1 MFLLWSEWPY
11 LFSHSV
17 LFRNLQ
23 WYLKTVFLFLLNFPS
38 NNKTASRTHTQQHRL
53 GMSHLAL
60 PNLFL
65 LLPKWAVAEN
75 LVGQT
80 IILKSSKRPKKMG
93 HITYSAYYIRK
104 YAHVCLYVMRPG
116 WKQNLIEIWSE
127 VAAAEAHKWGGFA
140 QKLALSTFSF
150 CVVCSFCI
158 FFCLTSTFD
167 SCFLFCFVFGFS
179 RCMISTHPTLLASYL
194 ANLEYNELS
203 QWLWC
208 KKLPLCLLSCLCI
221 VSMSTMENVLKF
233 RPGKNNR
240 KRKT

>member
-1 MFLLWSEWPY
+1 M
-11 LFSHSV
+11 
-17 LFRNLQ
+17 
-23 WYLKTVFLFLLNFPS
+23 FLFLLNFPS

-127 VAAAEAHKWGGFA
+127 VAAAAAHKWGFCTETGPFHFLFLRCMLFLHFLLSDFHFW
-140 QKLALSTFSF
+140 QLLFILLCFWFLALHD
-150 CVVCSFCI
+150 I
-158 FFCLTSTFD
+158 NPPHP
-167 SCFLFCFVFGFS
+167 SCFLSCQL
-179 RCMISTHPTLLASYL
+179 RI
-194 ANLEYNELS
+194 
-203 QWLWC
+203 QWIIPMAL
-208 KKLPLCLLSCLCI
+208 
-221 VSMSTMENVLKF
+221 M
-233 RPGKNNR
+233 
-240 KRKT
+240 

>member
-1 MFLLWSEWPY
+1 M
-11 LFSHSV
+11 
-17 LFRNLQ
+17 
-23 WYLKTVFLFLLNFPS
+23 FLFLLNFPS

-127 VAAAEAHKWGGFA
+127 VAAAAAQKWG
-140 QKLALSTFSF
+140 F
-150 CVVCSFCI
+150 CTETGLFH
-158 FFCLTSTFD
+158 
-167 SCFLFCFVFGFS
+167 FLFL
-179 RCMISTHPTLLASYL
+179 RCMLFLHF
-194 ANLEYNELS
+194 
-203 QWLWC
+203 
-208 KKLPLCLLSCLCI
+208 LPLLTVAFYFALLL
-221 VSMSTMENVLKF
+221 VSRAAWYQPTPPFLL
-233 RPGKNNR
+233 PILP
-240 KRKT
+240 T